1 MTPPD
6 IEHHDGPE
14 PDDVDHDTVPPA
26 NTALLVLAGALLVIP
41 VVALL
46 WVSSYARVEPMLGD
60 WPFFVWY
67 QFLWVFLCSG
77 MTYLAHRI
85 VLIARPHRPMRGGTR
100 PAGTTE
106 PGGRR

>member
-6 IEHHDGPE
+6 TEHHHGPE

-26 NTALLVLAGALLVIP
+26 NTGLLVLAGALLVIP

-46 WVSSYARVEPMLGD
+46 WVGSYARVEPTLGG

-85 VLIARPHRPMRGGTR
+85 VLIARPHRPMRGHHR

-106 PGGRR
+106 PGDRR

>member
-6 IEHHDGPE
+6 TGQQAGPP

-26 NTALLVLAGALLVIP
+26 RTVLLVLAGALLVIP
-41 VVALL
+41 VVALV
-46 WVSSYARVEPMLGD
+46 WVGSYARVEPTFAG

-85 VLIARPHRPMRGGTR
+85 VLIARPHRPMRGHRGS
-100 PAGTTE
+100 AGATE
-106 PGGRR
+106 LGDRQ